1 VKFLLI
7 KREKTHSFFTLKGG
21 INIMMPSDDNSPDF
35 QQFLNHLTNNAL
47 QSLKHADA
55 IARSFGSAYVGTEHL
70 LLGVLAQDSSMGA
83 KLLEGAGVTLDRARL
98 ALNLTPKTLVINMGA
113 KGLSETAKLT
123 LRMAYDVAQDYS
135 QEYCGTEHIL
145 FSILSQKNARAT
157 ILLRDMNI
165 DVDSLMNELEQFLN
179 RQQYEENENGTDTR
193 RRNNK
198 KVKKT
203 ALDFYGT
210 DLTAQARELKLD
222 PVVGRDNQIRRL
234 TILNRRTKNNPVL
247 IGEPGV
253 GKTAIVEG
261 IAQRIVAEDVPDSM
275 LDKRIVMLDLAGMI
289 AGTKYRGEF
298 EERLKKVMSEL
309 EKDTK
314 TIVFIDELHLIVGA
328 GAAEG
333 AMDAGNILK
342 PALARGKIQV
352 IGATTTSEY
361 TKHIE
366 KDAALE
372 RRFQPI
378 QVPETTPAETLAI
391 LKGLRKHYENFH
403 GVTISDDVLEDAVM
417 LAKRYVNDRYMP
429 DKAIDLIDESAAH
442 LRVDKGKTSPEVRK
456 LQKELKLVNTRIE
469 EAVDSEDYER
479 AAQYK
484 TRASQINDEL
494 TKMQAND
501 KQQKRLT
508 LTSEDLADVVSRM
521 TGVPVKKVIR
531 SEAKYLLTLEKTL
544 SKYVIGQQEAV
555 EAVSRAVRRNRSG
568 IGSEKRPI
576 GSFIFLGPT
585 GVGKT
590 ELARVLARE
599 FFGSDSALVKI
610 DMSEFGEHH
619 NVSRLVGAPAGYV
632 GYDEGGQLTDKIRR
646 QPYSLVLF
654 DEIEKAHP
662 DVFNML
668 LQVLE
673 DGYLTD
679 AKGRKIDFTN
689 TIIIMTSN
697 IGADKLQKE
706 ANFGFHARKSGDL
719 KDLDELHEANKTR
732 VQDEL
737 KKMLR
742 PELLNRIDKT
752 IVFRGLTQKD
762 IYKIID
768 LQVDELRARLQRKGI
783 SVQLTA
789 AAKQYLLD
797 KGYDAHN
804 GVRPLRRLIQDTIED
819 HLALDLLDDKYLKG
833 DIIQVATKHGELAYA
848 TANE

>member
-1 VKFLLI
+1 M
-7 KREKTHSFFTLKGG
+7 TPDSA
-21 INIMMPSDDNSPDF
+21 DF
-35 QQFLNHLTNNAL
+35 QEFLNHLTNNAL

-70 LLGVLAQDSSMGA
+70 LLGILAQETSMGA
-83 KLLEGAGVTLDRARL
+83 KLLEGVGVTLDRARL
-98 ALNLTPKTLVINMGA
+98 ALNLTPKTLVVNAGA

-123 LRMAYDVAQDYS
+123 LKMAYDIAQDYN
-135 QEYCGTEHIL
+135 QDFCGTEHIL
-145 FSILSQKNARAT
+145 SSILTQKNARAT
-157 ILLRDMNI
+157 TLLRDMNI
-165 DVDSLMNELEQFLN
+165 DVDHLMNELEQFLN
-179 RQQYEENENGTDTR
+179 KQQYDDDSGEGTDTAR
-193 RRNNK
+193 RGRNK
-198 KVKKT
+198 ARKT

-210 DLTAQARELKLD
+210 DITAQARSGKLD
-222 PVVGRDNQIRRL
+222 PVVGREPQIRRVV

-261 IAQRIVAEDVPDSM
+261 LAQRIIAEDVPDSL

-298 EERLKKVMSEL
+298 EERLKKVMAEL
-309 EKDTK
+309 ENDRK
-314 TIVFIDELHLIVGA
+314 TIVFIDEMHLIVGA

-352 IGATTTSEY
+352 IGATTTDEY

-372 RRFQPI
+372 RRFQPV
-378 QVPETTPAETLAI
+378 QVPEATVPETLAI
-391 LKGLRKHYENFH
+391 LKGLRKHYEQFH
-403 GVTISDDVLEDAVM
+403 GVTVSDEVLDDIVQF
-417 LAKRYVNDRYMP
+417 AKRYINDRYMP
-429 DKAIDLIDESAAH
+429 DKAIDLLDETSAH

-456 LQKELKLVNTRIE
+456 LQKELKLLNARID
-469 EAVDSEDYER
+469 EAVDNEDYEK
-479 AAQYK
+479 AAKEK
-484 TRASQINDEL
+484 TRASQINEEL
-494 TKMQAND
+494 NKLQVAN
-501 KQQKRLT
+501 KETKRLT
-508 LTSEDLADVVSRM
+508 VTSEDVAEVISRM
-521 TGVPVKKVIR
+521 TGVPVRKVIR
-531 SEAKYLLTLEKTL
+531 AEAKYLLNLEKTL
-544 SKYVIGQQEAV
+544 GKYVIGQQEAV
-555 EAVSRAVRRNRSG
+555 DVVARAVRRNRSG
-568 IGSEKRPI
+568 ISSGKRPI

-599 FFGSDSALVKI
+599 FFGSEDALVKI
-610 DMSEFGEHH
+610 DMSEFGEAH
-619 NVSRLVGAPAGYV
+619 NTSRLVGAPAGYV
-632 GYDEGGQLTDKIRR
+632 GYDDGGQLTDKIRR

-668 LQVLE
+668 LQILE
-673 DGYLTD
+673 DGHLTD

-697 IGADKLQKE
+697 IGAEKLQKE
-706 ANFGFHARKSGDL
+706 ANLGFRATGNGDL
-719 KDLDELHEANKTR
+719 EDLDALHDTNKDK
-732 VQDEL
+732 VLDEL
-737 KKMLR
+737 KKAMR
-742 PELLNRIDKT
+742 PELLNRIDK
-752 IVFRGLTQKD
+752 IVVFRALTQKD

-768 LQVDELRARLQRKGI
+768 LQVDELRERLQKHGLGLQVT
-783 SVQLTA
+783 S

-797 KGYDAHN
+797 NGYDAKN

-819 HLALDLLDDKYLKG
+819 QLALDLLNEKHDKG
-833 DIIQVATKHGELAYA
+833 TIIHVGSKNGELNYA
-848 TANE
+848 SANEQ

>member
-1 VKFLLI
+1 
-7 KREKTHSFFTLKGG
+7 
-21 INIMMPSDDNSPDF
+21 MMPGSADF
-35 QQFLNHLTNNAL
+35 QDFLNHLTNNAL

-83 KLLEGAGVTLDRARL
+83 KILEGAGVTLDRARV
-98 ALNLTPKTLVINMGA
+98 ALNLTPKTLVVNAGA

-123 LRMAYDVAQDYS
+123 LRMAYDTAQDYN
-135 QEYCGTEHIL
+135 QEFCGTEHIL
-145 FSILSQKNARAT
+145 YSILAQKNARAT
-157 ILLRDMNI
+157 ILLRDMSI
-165 DVDSLMNELEQFLN
+165 DIDSLTNELEQFLN
-179 RQQYEENENGTDTR
+179 RQQYEDEDGGTTETR
-193 RRNNK
+193 RRGSK
-198 KVKKT
+198 KGRKT

-210 DLTAQARELKLD
+210 DITSQARSGKLD
-222 PVVGRDNQIRRL
+222 PVVGREAQIRRVI

-261 IAQRIVAEDVPDSM
+261 LAQRIVAEDVPDSL
-275 LDKRIVMLDLAGMI
+275 LDKRIVMLDLAGML

-309 EKDTK
+309 ENDNK
-314 TIVFIDELHLIVGA
+314 TIVFIDEMHLIVGA

-352 IGATTTSEY
+352 IGATTTAEY

-372 RRFQPI
+372 RRFQPV
-378 QVPETTPAETLAI
+378 QVPETNPGETLAI
-391 LKGLRKHYENFH
+391 LKGLRKHYEEFH
-403 GVTISDDVLEDAVM
+403 GVEVSDEVLDDIVQ
-417 LAKRYVNDRYMP
+417 LAKRYIHDRFMP
-429 DKAIDLIDESAAH
+429 DKAIDLLDETAAH

-456 LQKELKLVNTRIE
+456 LQKELKLVNTRID
-469 EAVDSEDYER
+469 EAVDTEDYEK

-484 TRASQINDEL
+484 QRAHQINEEL
-494 TKMQAND
+494 NKQHANTKNA
-501 KQQKRLT
+501 KRIAV
-508 LTSEDLADVVSRM
+508 TSEDVAEVISRT

-531 SEAKYLLTLEKTL
+531 AEAKYLLNLEKNL
-544 SKYVIGQQEAV
+544 GKYVIGQHEAV
-555 EAVSRAVRRNRSG
+555 EAVSRAIRRNRSG

-599 FFGSDSALVKI
+599 FFGSEDAMIKI

-632 GYDEGGQLTDKIRR
+632 GYDDGGQLTDKIRR

-662 DVFNML
+662 DTFNML
-668 LQVLE
+668 LQILE
-673 DGYLTD
+673 DGVLTD

-689 TIIIMTSN
+689 TIVIMTSN
-697 IGADKLQKE
+697 IGAEKLQKE
-706 ANFGFHARKSGDL
+706 ASFGFHATNSAALDE
-719 KDLDELHEANKTR
+719 LDELHDRNKDK
-732 VQDEL
+732 VLDEL
-737 KKMLR
+737 KKAMR

-752 IVFRGLTQKD
+752 IVFHALTRKE
-762 IYKIID
+762 IYRIID
-768 LQVDELRARLQRKGI
+768 LQIEELRARLQRHGL

-789 AAKQYLLD
+789 SAKQYLLD
-797 KGYDAHN
+797 KGYDAKN

-819 HLALDLLDDKYLKG
+819 HIALGMLDDKYQKG
-833 DIIQVATKHGELAYA
+833 DIIQVSTKNNELVFAT
-848 TANE
+848 TNE

>member
-1 VKFLLI
+1 
-7 KREKTHSFFTLKGG
+7 
-21 INIMMPSDDNSPDF
+21 MPNSPDF
-35 QQFLNHLTNNAL
+35 ENFLSHLTNNAL
-47 QSLKHADA
+47 NSLKHADA
-55 IARSFGSAYVGTEHL
+55 IARSFGSAYIGTEHL

-83 KLLEGAGVTLDRARL
+83 KLLEGAGVTLDRARM

-123 LRMAYDVAQDYS
+123 LKMAYDVAQDYS

-145 FSILSQKNARAT
+145 YSILSQKNARAT

-165 DVDSLMNELEQFLN
+165 DVDNLTHELEQFLN
-179 RQQYEENENGTDTR
+179 KQQYDDADMGDASTAR
-193 RRNNK
+193 RTK
-198 KVKKT
+198 KGKKT

-210 DLTAQARELKLD
+210 DLTAQARSGKLD
-222 PVVGRDNQIRRL
+222 PVVGRENQIKRVV

-261 IAQRIVAEDVPDSM
+261 LAQRIVSEEVPDSL

-298 EERLKKVMSEL
+298 EERLKKVMTEL
-309 EKDTK
+309 ESDKK

-352 IGATTTSEY
+352 IGATTTAEY

-372 RRFQPI
+372 RRFQPV
-378 QVPETTPAETLAI
+378 QVPETNLPETLAI
-391 LKGLRKHYENFH
+391 LKGLRKHYESFH
-403 GVTISDDVLEDAVM
+403 GVTITDEVLEDTVQ
-417 LAKRYVNDRYMP
+417 LAKRYIQDRYMP
-429 DKAIDLIDESAAH
+429 DKAIDLLDETAAH
-442 LRVDKGKTSPEVRK
+442 LRVEKGKTSPEVRK

-469 EAVDSEDYER
+469 EAVDAENYEK
-479 AAQYK
+479 AAKEK

-494 TKMQAND
+494 SKLQANT
-501 KQQKRLT
+501 KGEKRLV
-508 LTSEDLADVVSRM
+508 LNSEDVAEVVSRI
-521 TGVPVKKVIR
+521 TGVPTKKVIR
-531 SEAKYLLTLEKTL
+531 SEAKYLINLEKTL
-544 SKYVIGQQEAV
+544 NKHVIGQEEALQ
-555 EAVSRAVRRNRSG
+555 AVSRAIRRNRSG
-568 IGSEKRPI
+568 IGATNRPI

-590 ELARVLARE
+590 ELARVLAQE
-599 FFGSDSALVKI
+599 FFGSENALIKI

-632 GYDEGGQLTDKIRR
+632 GYDDGGQLTDKIRR

-668 LQVLE
+668 LQLLE

-679 AKGRKIDFTN
+679 AKGRRIDFTN
-689 TIIIMTSN
+689 TIVIMTSN

-706 ANFGFHARKSGDL
+706 SNFGFQAVDRNDL
-719 KDLDELHEANKTR
+719 KDLDALHERNRDK
-732 VQDEL
+732 VLDEL
-737 KKMLR
+737 RKMMR
-742 PELLNRIDKT
+742 PELLNRIDKM
-752 IVFRGLTQKD
+752 IVFHALTKKD
-762 IYKIID
+762 IFRIID
-768 LQVDELRARLQRKGI
+768 LQIDDLRKRLHKQGVGLEI
-783 SVQLTA
+783 TTQ
-789 AAKQYLLD
+789 AKQYLLEH
-797 KGYDAHN
+797 GYDAKN

-819 HLALDLLDDKYLKG
+819 HVALELLNEKLSKG
-833 DIIQVATKHGELAYA
+833 HILQVAAKQGELAYTAA
-848 TANE
+848 TE

>member
-1 VKFLLI
+1 
-7 KREKTHSFFTLKGG
+7 
-21 INIMMPSDDNSPDF
+21 MSPNNADF
-35 QQFLNHLTNNAL
+35 NEFINHLTNNAL
-47 QSLKHADA
+47 HSLRHAEA

-70 LLGVLAQDSSMGA
+70 LLGLLAQDTSMGA
-83 KLLEGAGVTLDRARL
+83 KVLEGAGVTLDRARL

-123 LRMAYDVAQDYS
+123 LKMAYDVAQDYD

-145 FSILSQKNARAT
+145 YSILSQKNARAT

-165 DVDSLMNELEQFLN
+165 DIEALNNELEQFLN
-179 RQQYEENENGTDTR
+179 RQQYEESTNETGSTR
-193 RRNNK
+193 RNAK
-198 KVKKT
+198 KGRKT
-203 ALDFYGT
+203 ALDIYGT
-210 DLTAQARELKLD
+210 DLTAQARQGKLD
-222 PVVGRDNQIRRL
+222 PVVGRENQIRRVI

-261 IAQRIVAEDVPDSM
+261 LAQRIISEDVPDS
-275 LDKRIVMLDLAGMI
+275 LIDKRIVMLDLAGMI

-309 EKDTK
+309 ERDTR

-352 IGATTTSEY
+352 VGATTTVEY

-372 RRFQPI
+372 RRFQPV
-378 QVPETTPAETLAI
+378 QVPETTLPETLAI
-391 LKGLRKHYENFH
+391 LKGLRRHYEEFH
-403 GVTISDDVLEDAVM
+403 GVKIADEVLEDTVNLSA
-417 LAKRYVNDRYMP
+417 RYMNDRFMP
-429 DKAIDLIDESAAH
+429 DKAIDLLDESAAH

-469 EAVDSEDYER
+469 EAVDGEDYEK
-479 AAQYK
+479 AAKYK

-494 TKMQAND
+494 KKITATTKE
-501 KQQKRLT
+501 QKRLT
-508 LTSEDLADVVSRM
+508 LTSEDVADVVARI
-521 TGVPVKKVIR
+521 TGVPVRKVIR
-531 SEAKYLLTLEKTL
+531 SEAKYLLGIDKTL
-544 SKYVIGQQEAV
+544 AKYVIGQQEAV
-555 EAVSRAVRRNRSG
+555 DAVARAVRRNRSG
-568 IGSEKRPI
+568 ISSEKRPI

-599 FFGSDSALVKI
+599 FFGSEQALIKI

-632 GYDEGGQLTDKIRR
+632 GYDDGGQLTDKIRR

-662 DVFNML
+662 DVFNMM
-668 LQVLE
+668 LQILE

-679 AKGRKIDFTN
+679 AKGRRIDFTN
-689 TIIIMTSN
+689 TIVIMTSN
-697 IGADKLQKE
+697 VGADKLQKE
-706 ANFGFHARKSGDL
+706 ATLGFQAQRTSDL
-719 KDLDELHEANKTR
+719 KDLDALHERNKTR
-732 VQDEL
+732 VLEDL
-737 KKMLR
+737 KKTMR

-752 IVFRGLTQKD
+752 IVFRALTQKD
-762 IYKIID
+762 IHRIID
-768 LQVDELRARLQRKGI
+768 LQIDNLKQRLQKKGI
-783 SVQLTA
+783 GIQVST
-789 AAKQYLLD
+789 AAKQYFLD
-797 KGYDAHN
+797 NGYDAKN
-804 GVRPLRRLIQDTIED
+804 GVRPLRRLIQDTFED
-819 HLALDLLDDKYLKG
+819 YLALELLNDKLAKG
-833 DIIQVATKHGELAYA
+833 NIVQVSTKKGELAYSV
-848 TANE
+848 TAE